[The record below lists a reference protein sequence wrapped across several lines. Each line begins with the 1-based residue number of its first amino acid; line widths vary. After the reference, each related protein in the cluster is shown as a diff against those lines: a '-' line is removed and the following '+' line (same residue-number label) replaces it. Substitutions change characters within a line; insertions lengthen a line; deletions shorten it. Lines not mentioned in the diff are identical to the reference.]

1 MPLEIAAPDVSRRGI
16 ARLKNRRRR
25 TPCPGIDVAGA
36 GQCSDALTAIRLGCD
51 GRTAFRVLSMG
62 GRDSPRG
69 QWGQMGRRREAGAA
83 RLLAAALRSSRR
95 RDRRALP
102 RSVQARPPC
111 ACTIFRSA
119 LGG

>member
-36 GQCSDALTAIRLGCD
+36 GQRSDALTAIRLGCD

-62 GRDSPRG
+62 RRDSPRG
-69 QWGQMGRRREAGAA
+69 RWGKRGQDGARPERRVCSRRLSDHRGAGTGAA
-83 RLLAAALRSSRR
+83 M
-95 RDRRALP
+95 
-102 RSVQARPPC
+102 
-111 ACTIFRSA
+111 I
-119 LGG
+119 